1 MPDSMTLRLD
11 EDSRRALDAL
21 TADGTPVS
29 SVVRA
34 ALIEAASTRAARILR
49 AEASDLAF
57 DQADRAAAAQVLHD
71 METLRAW

>member
-1 MPDSMTLRLD
+1 MTDSITLRLD
-11 EDSRRALDAL
+11 EDSRRALNAL

-34 ALIEAASTRAARILR
+34 LIEVASARAVRILR
-49 AEASDLAF
+49 AEASDLAA
-57 DQADRAAAAQVLHD
+57 DQADRAGAAQVLHD